1 MRIEPINLSCFKVL
15 FFFLLWSSFPNQIF
29 SEEDSLE
36 SKGLPRG
43 DPASEN
49 VDVNILADK
58 GEFNREIFAK
68 IRSTGK
74 LIKSKLSL
82 IGNKAEVELLDD
94 EYGISPGQACVFYK
108 KDDYGDKLLGG
119 GWIKN

>member
-15 FFFLLWSSFPNQIF
+15 FFFLLWSSFPHQIF

-49 VDVNILADK
+49 VDVNILAD
-58 GEFNREIFAK
+58 FI
-68 IRSTGK
+68 
-74 LIKSKLSL
+74 
-82 IGNKAEVELLDD
+82 
-94 EYGISPGQACVFYK
+94 
-108 KDDYGDKLLGG
+108 
-119 GWIKN
+119 